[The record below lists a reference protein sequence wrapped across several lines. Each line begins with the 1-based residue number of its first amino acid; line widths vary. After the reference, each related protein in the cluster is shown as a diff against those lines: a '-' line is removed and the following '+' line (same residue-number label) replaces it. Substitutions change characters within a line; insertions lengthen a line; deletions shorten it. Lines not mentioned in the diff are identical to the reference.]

1 MRMDATEQGIA
12 DQRVPY
18 WQGNNADSSLSD
30 FCQDLIASR
39 QNISP
44 RRLDA
49 PGPGAAAL
57 DLLFRAAA
65 AAPDH
70 GLLTPWR
77 FLIINTDKRA
87 ELGEVFARAL
97 IDRDPGASLEQ
108 IETSREKAQRA
119 PFLLVVVAKLGQT
132 EPDIPVLERMV
143 SVGAAV
149 QNLLLAAHSMGF
161 GSSLTSGQAMKTSQM
176 RNFLCLSPHEEA
188 VCFVNIGTVV
198 KRKAPRLRPDWR
210 EFVSTL

>member
-1 MRMDATEQGIA
+1 MSELRTDNQ
-12 DQRVPY
+12 DQP
-18 WQGNNADSSLSD
+18 AL
-30 FCQDLIASR
+30 
-39 QNISP
+39 
-44 RRLDA
+44 
-49 PGPGAAAL
+49 AAASL
-57 DLLFRAAA
+57 PGSSAWIEAGMPVLFVLLWSTGF
-65 AAPDH
+65 
-70 GLLTPWR
+70 
-77 FLIINTDKRA
+77 
-87 ELGEVFARAL
+87 
-97 IDRDPGASLEQ
+97 
-108 IETSREKAQRA
+108 
-119 PFLLVVVAKLGQT
+119 VVAKLGQT

-210 EFVSTL
+210 EFVNTL